1 MLVFAYGRI
10 AQLVRALASHARGHG
25 FESPCVHQNSG
36 FAAEKTAIER
46 FFSYQKKIYWSSP
59 ARKLP
64 VLAAA
69 AKRRRKVENAMKK
82 RWVAALAAAMLCM
95 TMMSACG
102 EGFVDMNASSQTSS
116 EAVSSALTED
126 EVEDTLGG
134 LEQFMLDRGYIAGTP
149 SEMDGELIG
158 AKELGHRYVSGS
170 ITAEFYEY
178 DLDNLNETANTV
190 RDSVQKDGAFQ
201 IIGQTVPNVYL
212 SDSGKYLMI
221 YNNTATDEASAAK
234 TQEAIEAFKT
244 FKADA

>member
-1 MLVFAYGRI
+1 
-10 AQLVRALASHARGHG
+10 
-25 FESPCVHQNSG
+25 
-36 FAAEKTAIER
+36 
-46 FFSYQKKIYWSSP
+46 
-59 ARKLP
+59 
-64 VLAAA
+64 
-69 AKRRRKVENAMKK
+69 
-82 RWVAALAAAMLCM
+82 
-95 TMMSACG
+95 
-102 EGFVDMNASSQTSS
+102 
-116 EAVSSALTED
+116 
-126 EVEDTLGG
+126 
-134 LEQFMLDRGYIAGTP
+134 MLDRGYIAGTP

>member
-1 MLVFAYGRI
+1 MGSSPLVSTRTA
-10 AQLVRALASHARGHG
+10 AL
-25 FESPCVHQNSG
+25 PQ
-36 FAAEKTAIER
+36 EKTAIER
-46 FFSYQKKIYWSSP
+46 FFSYQKKIYRSSP

-64 VLAAA
+64 ALAAA

-212 SDSGKYLMI
+212 SGSGKYLMI